1 MVLLMLV
8 FSSLV
13 FWSFFLSVSVVHSC
27 SPFVCTSLLHGCAN
41 KVYYNTLL
49 TDCDNQFF
57 NNITDSSLQI
67 LQEYIPHR
75 TTVNYTLRARS
86 HNKALLSK
94 ASELNKC
101 NFLVHGQVC
110 LLVCPF
116 VCLCRVFL
124 SRLWSDF
131 DQTWTYVI
139 CLGLVVSPRI

>member
-13 FWSFFLSVSVVHSC
+13 FCFDPFFLSVSVVHSC

-49 TDCDNQFF
+49 TDCDDQFF
-57 NNITDSSLQI
+57 NNVTNSSLQI
-67 LQEYIPHR
+67 MQQYIPHR
-75 TTVNYTLRARS
+75 TTANYTLRARS

-94 ASELNKC
+94 ASELNDC
-101 NFLVHGQVC
+101 SFLVHGQVC
-110 LLVCPF
+110 LLVCLF

-124 SRLWSDF
+124 SRL
-131 DQTWTYVI
+131 
-139 CLGLVVSPRI
+139 